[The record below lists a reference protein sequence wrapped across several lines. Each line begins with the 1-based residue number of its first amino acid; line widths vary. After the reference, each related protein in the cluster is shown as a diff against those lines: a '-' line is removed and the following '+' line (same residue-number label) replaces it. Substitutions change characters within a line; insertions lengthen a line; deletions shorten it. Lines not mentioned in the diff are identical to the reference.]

1 MIELVTKWRNCGWK
15 RQCLF
20 HQIVIW
26 RIRNEP
32 DDGTLEYHRDSW
44 NAFWNWMKKIK
55 IVLVSGFCLAEKGI
69 ANGWFKKT
77 KHMREREKESILNIW
92 SWNVCWLYNE
102 MAFVWIQINGINP
115 KYLQGNQKRHESWMN
130 PREDIWTIFWWLDEF
145 DACFFIFVVWIPRK
159 ATRIFKN
166 FDFLQVHFKYWWM
179 NSNQTTTSVNP

>member
-1 MIELVTKWRNCGWK
+1 MILHFPPSIEA
-15 RQCLF
+15 
-20 HQIVIW
+20 
-26 RIRNEP
+26 
-32 DDGTLEYHRDSW
+32 DDRTLEYHRDSW

-102 MAFVWIQINGINP
+102 MAFVWIQINGMNP

-145 DACFFIFVVWIPRK
+145 DACFSYLWFEFQEKPRKYSRTLIFSKSTSIINEWILIKLQFQWIPNS
-159 ATRIFKN
+159 IQ
-166 FDFLQVHFKYWWM
+166 FL
-179 NSNQTTTSVNP
+179 SINQTCVSSNKHLK